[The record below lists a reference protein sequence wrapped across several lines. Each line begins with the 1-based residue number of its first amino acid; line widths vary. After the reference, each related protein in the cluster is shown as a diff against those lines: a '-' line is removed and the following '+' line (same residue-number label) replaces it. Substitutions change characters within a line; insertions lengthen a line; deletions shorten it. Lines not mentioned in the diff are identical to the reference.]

1 MTIEGT
7 RELPA
12 PTERVYQALT
22 DPATLCKCIPGCEK
36 LVPTGDN
43 TFEAVLA
50 VGIGPVKGKFNG
62 QVRLE
67 DTTPPS
73 HYRLTFEGK
82 GGPGFAKGNAEF
94 NLTGV
99 DGQTSVHYVAN
110 VNIGGPLAG
119 VAQRMVQATAQML
132 AARFFAALEKHW

>member
-12 PTERVYQALT
+12 PAERVYQALT
-22 DPATLCKCIPGCEK
+22 DPDTLRKCIPGCES
-36 LVPTGDN
+36 LVATADN

-50 VGIGPVKGKFNG
+50 VGIGPVKGKFKG

-67 DTTPPS
+67 DTTPPT
-73 HYRLTFEGK
+73 HYRLSFEGK
-82 GGPGFAKGNAEF
+82 GGPGFAKGSAEF
-94 NLTGV
+94 NLTSA

-119 VAQRMVQATAQML
+119 VAQRMVHATAQML